1 MINKAIREFEDKV
14 IEVFNSYQL
23 EPEIKRLVAQ
33 NVLDKITR
41 MADAK
46 IVEEIKEVKE
56 DGIRGIQSDNMEE

>member
-33 NVLDKITR
+33 NVLDKITKV
-41 MADAK
+41 ADNK
-46 IVEEIKEVKE
+46 ILAEIQEMKKEE
-56 DGIRGIQSDNMEE
+56 

>member
-33 NVLDKITR
+33 NVLDKVTKI
-41 MADAK
+41 ADAK
-46 IVEEIKEVKE
+46 ILEEIQEMKKE
-56 DGIRGIQSDNMEE
+56 EE